1 MKYVGATNSFIRIP
15 FFVEGMI
22 VGIVAAVAA
31 LLLTKFSYE
40 GVYNVFNNDF
50 GLWKVLGVQ
59 NLYKFGDLYLYVA
72 LAYIGAGAII
82 GAIGTSISTG
92 KHLKV

>member
-1 MKYVGATNSFIRIP
+1 M
-15 FFVEGMI
+15 
-22 VGIVAAVAA
+22 
-31 LLLTKFSYE
+31 
-40 GVYNVFNNDF
+40 FNNDF